1 MEMTFRWYG
10 KDNDTISLSDVKQIP
25 NTTGIVWALHGKPVG
40 EIWEKKRLLRK

>member
-25 NTTGIVWALHGKPVG
+25 NTTGIVWALH
-40 EIWEKKRLLRK
+40 EITK